1 LAYIYIYID
10 LEELIPRLVDEPPNT
25 IIKCSKLEAMYASRG
40 NYIYIYI
47 IYIKNIKLHILVI
60 IILAISY

>member
-1 LAYIYIYID
+1 MAYIYIYID

-40 NYIYIYI
+40 NYIYIYN
-47 IYIKNIKLHILVI
+47 IYKEYKITY
-60 IILAISY
+60 ISYYNLSY